1 MRVRSRQLDM
11 KIVCYNLH
19 PSTSDFGSFI
29 LGKDQGVLNLNSK
42 QETSYIT
49 QSLHQEET
57 YVLRLTHILD
67 LVTLVILI
75 SHKNFQIP

>member
-1 MRVRSRQLDM
+1 M

-49 QSLHQEET
+49 EATSRRN
-57 YVLRLTHILD
+57 LRVAFDTHLGSCDTCYID
-67 LVTLVILI
+67 
-75 SHKNFQIP
+75 